1 MRRAASRCATV
12 SDWTGLP
19 VCGVT
24 LRGDRDLAAE
34 QVQSPGI
41 ESIELVLFNLA
52 DLTTRVLTVLV
63 RAWFTRREGDGARP
77 DECPVRTAQR

>member
-1 MRRAASRCATV
+1 MFRPPEMTKSEPVSRQAQDPHATHLGETVRRAASRCATV

-19 VCGVT
+19 DCGVT

-41 ESIELVLFNLA
+41 E
-52 DLTTRVLTVLV
+52 
-63 RAWFTRREGDGARP
+63 
-77 DECPVRTAQR
+77 C